1 MKKNVYLYNVFDI
14 KINVGSNKNV
24 NIIVCYKNIL
34 KIGLVFCR
42 FWKRVKK
49 SRIKLWL
56 LNFFDCK

>member
-1 MKKNVYLYNVFDI
+1 MVLNLFSKFKLVEKKNVYLYNVFDI

-42 FWKRVKK
+42 FWKWV
-49 SRIKLWL
+49 
-56 LNFFDCK
+56 

>member
-1 MKKNVYLYNVFDI
+1 MVLNLFSKFKLVEKKYVYLYNVFDI

-42 FWKRVKK
+42 FWKWV
-49 SRIKLWL
+49 
-56 LNFFDCK
+56 

>member
-1 MKKNVYLYNVFDI
+1 MVLNLFSKFKLVEKKYVYLYNVFDI

-42 FWKRVKK
+42 FWK
-49 SRIKLWL
+49 
-56 LNFFDCK
+56 